1 MSIEP
6 TEPDIAFHH
15 SWPAPAQTLVRRAI
29 DRHGGWALWTR
40 LEAVTVNLV
49 ALRGLLPWVKGY
61 GRTFQ
66 LARSLT
72 TFPKRVR
79 TEFRDGS
86 GMPCRVIFERG
97 DMRLLDPATGRV
109 QAESPDHRRTF
120 QGRRRARRWDALD
133 AHYFFG
139 YAWASYNALPFI
151 LPSLPFL
158 GATSCRRRGERLD
171 GVRVEH
177 PAEAQV
183 HCRRQAYYFDAQR
196 ASHAQRLRRRRGR
209 RLGRRR
215 PLLGR
220 LHDGERAPPPRPP
233 HGRAPRGP
241 PGPPLLRGARR
252 HVRALRR
259 PARGRPGPRQTR
271 FLSLATARPIAAAPR
286 STRIGWLFTRRVAR
300 FGTSTAAFACLAARG
315 AARTRLATGA
325 RAVRG
330 FRAASLD
337 DLVDVFR
344 VFCFELML
352 WRHSH
357 KRAKTQG
364 SEARPRRTSD
374 GALR

>member
-1 MSIEP
+1 VSIER

-15 SWPAPAQTLVRRAI
+15 SWPEPAQTLVRRAI

-86 GMPCRVIFERG
+86 GTPCRVIFERG
-97 DMRLLDPATGRV
+97 DMRLLDPATGRL

-151 LPSLPFL
+151 LPRLPFL
-158 GATSCRRRGERLD
+158 GSTSCRRRGERLE

-183 HCRRQAYYFDAQR
+183 HCRRQAYYFDAR
-196 ASHAQRLRRRRGR
+196 GLLTRNDYVAEVVGGWAVGAHFWDDYTTVNGLPLPARRTVVRRV
-209 RLGRRR
+209 
-215 PLLGR
+215 GR
-220 LHDGERAPPPRPP
+220 LALPFFVALDATFERFDVQ
-233 HGRAPRGP
+233 
-241 PGPPLLRGARR
+241 LAR
-252 HVRALRR
+252 
-259 PARGRPGPRQTR
+259 
-271 FLSLATARPIAAAPR
+271 
-286 STRIGWLFTRRVAR
+286 
-300 FGTSTAAFACLAARG
+300 
-315 AARTRLATGA
+315 
-325 RAVRG
+325 
-330 FRAASLD
+330 
-337 DLVDVFR
+337 
-344 VFCFELML
+344 
-352 WRHSH
+352 
-357 KRAKTQG
+357 
-364 SEARPRRTSD
+364 SEA
-374 GALR
+374 